1 MRARD
6 GVAIQ
11 ECEKLAES
19 VKEGPVGKQTDALVG
34 VDQALSCGAVG
45 DCHRGIGGGGGLV
58 WIREQ
63 EAQLGALLIS
73 QTVLRVGLI
82 ELNGSTVHLKQGRSC
97 VMSVAVQSDQVCTY
111 KNYTKHFFKNF

>member
-34 VDQALSCGAVG
+34 VDHALSCGAVY
-45 DCHRGIGGGGGLV
+45 DCHRGIGGGGGGLV
-58 WIREQ
+58 WIRDQ

-73 QTVLRVGLI
+73 QTLLRVGLI
-82 ELNGSTVHLKQGRSC
+82 ELNGSTVHLK
-97 VMSVAVQSDQVCTY
+97 
-111 KNYTKHFFKNF
+111 